1 MIICSKN
8 VFGTAIVGLP
18 DPGGI
23 PMQSGTPKCH
33 SLNASLKNQFFGK
46 IYKML
51 EQKFLIQK
59 HAYL

>member
-23 PMQSGTPKCH
+23 PMQSGNPKCH
-33 SLNASLKNQFFGK
+33 SLNASLKNQFFGI
-46 IYKML
+46 IYKMFD
-51 EQKFLIQK
+51 QKFLIQK